1 MNLFKKFEI
10 TNAQTVHSPCTSTAI
25 DFRGSIVP
33 ELDLSVMAL
42 VLLCGVIGPIGLCLA
57 SRAKKVY
64 GVELIEEAVK
74 DANAN
79 ARDNGVENA
88 LFCAGECNRD
98 FPSMF
103 VVKVMRDVCFL

>member
-1 MNLFKKFEI
+1 MFTKILSFLQINTKAAELLY
-10 TNAQTVHSPCTSTAI
+10 STAG
-25 DFRGSIVP
+25 DLAGLGSNGDNP
-33 ELDLSVMAL
+33 MTLLDVC
-42 VLLCGVIGPIGLCLA
+42 CGTGTIGLCLA